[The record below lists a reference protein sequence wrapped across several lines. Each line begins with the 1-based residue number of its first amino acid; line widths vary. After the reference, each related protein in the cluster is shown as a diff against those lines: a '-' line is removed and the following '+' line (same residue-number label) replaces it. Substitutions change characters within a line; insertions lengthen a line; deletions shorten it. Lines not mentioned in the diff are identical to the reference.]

1 MYMFYVDNREEN
13 TEKDRLFNNVIE
25 SLKKRK
31 VGFSSHQIEN
41 IGRDVVNTIT
51 NTMWFLDP
59 FIDKLKDRSVNI
71 PAMFKELTGYRN
83 IKKQHQKAPQVRNS
97 FEDI

>member
-1 MYMFYVDNREEN
+1 MLIVHLL
-13 TEKDRLFNNVIE
+13 KQGGKHGKRLFNNVIE
-25 SLKKRK
+25 SFKKRK